1 MAHILLIDDDPAILR
16 VQEALLSREGHQVAT
31 AGNGKEALPHLRGT
45 AFDLVITDL
54 IMPEREG
61 METIQLLRREYPKTK
76 IIASSGGGRA
86 DATDYLNMAR
96 LMGANAILPKPF
108 TREELLAAIAQA
120 LG

>member
-1 MAHILLIDDDPAILR
+1 MAHILLIDDDAAILR
-16 VQEALLSREGHQVAT
+16 VQQALLSREGHQVAT
-31 AGNGKEALPHLRGT
+31 AGNGKEALPLLHGA

-61 METIQLLRREYPKTK
+61 METIQLLRRDYPKTK

-86 DATDYLNMAR
+86 DATDYLNMAK

-108 TREELLAAIAQA
+108 TREELLAAVAQA